1 MPAVGALV
9 VALLPKRRPELVRLV
24 GILFALAT
32 GALTVYLLI
41 AFNKSDDGIQFVTQH
56 VWIKE
61 WGISWYLGVDGI
73 SLFLVV
79 LTGVL
84 FPLAFWGGQADA
96 NHDVKAYTAWMLLLE
111 AGVLGT
117 FLALDLFLFFVFFEI
132 VLVPMYFLIGG
143 WGHGDRVYA
152 AVKFFLFTMAGSAF
166 MLVGLLATVFL
177 YRNETGVLTFDVVE
191 IANRPGDRGQHDAV
205 ALPRLRHRLRRE
217 GAAVPVAHLAA
228 RRPHQ
233 RARRPAR

>member
-1 MPAVGALV
+1 M
-9 VALLPKRRPELVRLV
+9 
-24 GILFALAT
+24 
-32 GALTVYLLI
+32 
-41 AFNKSDDGIQFVTQH
+41 
-56 VWIKE
+56 
-61 WGISWYLGVDGI
+61 
-73 SLFLVV
+73 

-132 VLVPMYFLIGG
+132 VLVPMYFIIGG
-143 WGHGDRVYA
+143 WGHGERVYA

-177 YRNETGVLTFDVVE
+177 YRNETGVLTFDVVQ
-191 IANRPGDRGQHDAV
+191 IANDQAIAASTTRWLFLAFAIAFAVKVPLFPLHTWLPDAHTNAPDGRLGDPGRRHAEARHLRLPALRP
-205 ALPRLRHRLRRE
+205 
-217 GAAVPVAHLAA
+217 VPV
-228 RRPHQ
+228 P
-233 RARRPAR
+233 